1 VERIDFYVLDSADQ
15 RAAELFTCRLTE
27 KAFGQSH
34 RIYIRTR
41 DRAQAEALDEL
52 LWTFRQGSFV
62 PHALAAPKT
71 DEPVLIGEAVPTE
84 GFDLLINLGDELSA
98 DWERFGRLA
107 EIVDQT
113 PQVLE
118 AARQRFR
125 RYRERGFEPHYH
137 KLEAGA

>member
-1 VERIDFYVLDSADQ
+1 MERIDFYVLASADQ
-15 RAAELFTCRLTE
+15 RAAEMFTCRLTE

-34 RIYIRTR
+34 RIFIRTR
-41 DRAQAEALDEL
+41 DRAQAEGLDEL

-62 PHALAAPKT
+62 PHALATPEA
-71 DEPVLIGEAVPTE
+71 DEPVLIGEAVPRE
-84 GFDLLINLGDELSA
+84 AFDLLINLGEELPA

-113 PQVLE
+113 PAIIE

-125 RYRERGFEPHYH
+125 LYRERGFEPHYH

>member
-1 VERIDFYVLDSADQ
+1 MERIDFYVLPSADQ
-15 RAAELFTCRLTE
+15 REAELFTCRLAD
-27 KAFGQSH
+27 KAFNQSH
-34 RIYIRTR
+34 RIFIRTR
-41 DRAQAEALDEL
+41 DREQAEALDEL

-62 PHALAAPKT
+62 PHALAEPQA
-71 DEPVLIGEAVPTE
+71 DEPVLIGEALPTE
-84 GFDLLINLGDELSA
+84 ASDLLINLASDLPPG
-98 DWERFGRLA
+98 WERFGRLA

-125 RYRERGFEPHYH
+125 LYRERGLEPHYH